1 LIYSSEQEPF
11 INYYY
16 ANKTREDA
24 MKKLVVII
32 LLSLPL
38 TSGCAMET
46 KTQKGGAYGAAGG
59 AVAGALLGQA
69 IGRDTEGTLWG
80 AAIGAALGGATG
92 AGVGRMMDNQE
103 RDMRA
108 ALAASEDAAVRREG
122 DLLAI
127 TLKGDVTFDTNST
140 TVKPGLYQEL
150 DRIGGIMVQYPET
163 LIRVEGH
170 TDNVGSDSFNQD
182 LSERRAASV
191 RDQLVKRG
199 VDYNRM
205 QVVGFGESMPV
216 ATNDTEAGRQMN
228 RRVELKVA
236 PKNY

>member
-1 LIYSSEQEPF
+1 
-11 INYYY
+11 
-16 ANKTREDA
+16 
-24 MKKLVVII
+24 MKKI
-32 LLSLPL
+32 LALSLISLLL
-38 TSGCAMET
+38 TTGCAMET

-80 AAIGAALGGATG
+80 AAIGAALGGAAG

-103 RDMRA
+103 RDMRN
-108 ALAASEDAAVRREG
+108 ALAASDAAAVRREG

-140 TVKPGLYQEL
+140 TVKPGLYKEL
-150 DRIGGIMVQYPET
+150 DRIADVMVRYPDT
-163 LIRVEGH
+163 LIQIGGH
-170 TDNVGSDSFNQD
+170 TDNTGSEKYNQD
-182 LSERRAASV
+182 LSERRAANV
-191 RDQLVKRG
+191 RNLLAQRG

-205 QVVGFGESMPV
+205 QVIGYGESMPV
-216 ATNDTEAGRQMN
+216 ATNNTEAGRQMN
-228 RRVELKVA
+228 RRVEIKVA